1 MVLIVCIYYTIRL
14 YQETSFYRKKYS
26 KIIDIEKVYTEKA
39 KEIRVAELRI
49 QSLRDLYKR
58 KNQDFDL
65 ITTREELKQE
75 IESIRSLYKEKKMV
89 FDNLDREINIYRDD
103 LEYINMGLYQPHFDF
118 DTSEKFKQTILEVRQ
133 KQKTMLKQQ
142 IAFRSLINWQVD
154 GSASKGK
161 QMTNRAKRL
170 TARAFNNECD
180 AAIAN
185 ARWNNVDKMEARIMK
200 AFDDINKLNESNQ
213 IVISED
219 YLNLKL
225 DELHLTHEYKEK
237 KQEEKNE
244 QYEIQR
250 QIREEQ
256 KLQKE
261 IGEAIKNEK
270 KYNQILEKAK
280 LEADKASGEKLEKL
294 KESIAILERQLA
306 EAQEKSQ
313 RAISMAEQTK
323 KGFVYVISN
332 IGSFGE
338 NIYKIGMTRRLEPEI
353 RIRELSSASV
363 PFVFDVHAMILSDN
377 APELENTLHKKFD
390 GKRVNLVNNRKEFF
404 SVTLDEIKNEVA
416 ELNPEADFIETA
428 EARELRETQI
438 LRKKMGI
445 IQVNLKKE
453 MNVFPDSI

>member
-1 MVLIVCIYYTIRL
+1 
-14 YQETSFYRKKYS
+14 
-26 KIIDIEKVYTEKA
+26 
-39 KEIRVAELRI
+39 
-49 QSLRDLYKR
+49 
-58 KNQDFDL
+58 
-65 ITTREELKQE
+65 
-75 IESIRSLYKEKKMV
+75 
-89 FDNLDREINIYRDD
+89 
-103 LEYINMGLYQPHFDF
+103 MGLYQPHFDF

-261 IGEAIKNEK
+261 IEEAIKNEK